1 MAAFT
6 GCHVSFKTAANIY
19 KTTYLR
25 TRTYKK
31 EAH

>member
-6 GCHVSFKTAANIY
+6 GCHVSFKAVVNLY
-19 KTTYLR
+19 KTILLR

>member
-1 MAAFT
+1 MTAIT
-6 GCHVSFKTAANIY
+6 GCHVSFKAVVNIY
-19 KTTYLR
+19 KTILLR

>member
-6 GCHVSFKTAANIY
+6 GCHVSFKKVANIY
-19 KTTYLR
+19 KTILLR